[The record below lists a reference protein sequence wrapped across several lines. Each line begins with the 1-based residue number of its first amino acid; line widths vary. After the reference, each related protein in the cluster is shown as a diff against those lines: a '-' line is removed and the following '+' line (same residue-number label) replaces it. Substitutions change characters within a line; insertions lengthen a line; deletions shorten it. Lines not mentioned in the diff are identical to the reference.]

1 MSTGKPAQVD
11 PAAND
16 LQPAQL
22 ALLASPE
29 HACHT
34 TAPVPASLAHVTTR
48 IDDCCT
54 EPSVLPS
61 ASAAVT
67 ISVAALLRDQSGGS
81 APAAAPPGQQAVLLN
96 HHQALLQC
104 SQRSQAARS
113 VHICQEAAASS
124 AFPSPSHRRRLLLQS
139 PLPALSL
146 SALPPAMPPP
156 PSLLSVAPSSSISSS
171 SPLHDHHHISTCG
184 ITEAAHNFP
193 HLSYQNRLSHRL
205 SSSSQHPTFYSAY
218 SLHPSAASVL
228 GHSRQHNAAS
238 PAVAPNYVH
247 VNSRGPYNYQ
257 HYGYHRTRNRSP
269 GAQFAYSQLPS
280 ASRAPAAAYAI
291 CGQSLGVEMSVSSGT
306 TTSITSNPTTN
317 GAVPAV
323 YSPYAHPGHSG
334 YLTATI
340 SASSGTGV
348 AIPVSHS
355 ASYLTTSAASSSGA
369 DIGSL
374 MSATAVTSA
383 PTATST
389 AASSESPQAAPSSSS
404 SAAAATAAAAL
415 AAAASRVNQAC
426 ASCRRKK
433 VRCDG
438 VQPSCGNCVNRSMSC
453 TYLAQKKRGRPPKV
467 QARQSSMP
475 YYAPPSI
482 ATSSG
487 APATSMSASAL
498 ATSVSGLSSA
508 QISTAHQASPG
519 VMPGFG
525 TSQGST
531 LSISIADS
539 LSQPPA
545 TAPAYFGNWHSSAD
559 VTTSTGI
566 DAQAVLTSARVST
579 PGASVGY
586 YQQPLAYSGADH
598 RMSLFVSASSGRDG
612 PLLQT
617 QPQQQRQSS
626 ALSFHLTTTGADGAL
641 RTTPTVEPS
650 QALPSPGLHHPAYKF
665 HASVPS
671 VQPSPFPASVGLA
684 LQGTQFA
691 FASAS
696 EQTALSSARLID
708 LGSINQQAGLFSG
721 YMGSATTNAPSSDYF
736 GAFPASA
743 RSGVDDMD
751 IHNLSF
757 PLNSAGIH
765 SLTSD
770 HGTHLTDF
778 NSLGLA
784 SDQASGSNIGMR
796 RPHAAESDAL
806 SFSLDNVAMAMAQP
820 DADANT
826 VQSSL
831 DHLLYVTKS
840 ITSSGYEAPAF
851 RVKDEVPAKTVG
863 RPEAAGTEYDNS
875 RIHDTLVQLERR
887 RELAG
892 RALHGYFSY
901 IHHQCPIIHRP
912 TFLRLVADGTVNHF
926 VWFALRAL
934 AARTLLHSHIASSA
948 EVVAEEEYF
957 ASKAHVALSSELSRP
972 SIEVV
977 QGLALLSLYIFG
989 TARWQEASMYW
1000 CKATRLAQL
1009 LECHVIDAPTRAIAT
1024 KMHFGIFE
1032 PPKRGT
1038 THRDDLALIPGDFSG
1053 QHVPLAQALT
1063 PLEAE
1068 LRRRLWWI
1076 LFTNERF
1083 CAIAERLPTMV
1094 NEARMFVHFPCSA
1107 SEWDRAEFEYQA
1119 PARVPRYLREGC
1131 ARAGPPGPPGLALGP
1146 EMTRRKADNLYLM
1159 SEIEY
1164 GFAMSHLVAFLADM
1178 GALFR
1183 PSSPYGNDY
1192 VPMFSQMAWP
1202 ARMAAL
1208 RANVERVE
1216 RIFEGVRQDILR
1228 RLAAPPNNTWAP
1240 HATSATGAA
1249 QSHHPTIDTPTA
1261 VEIPHLHQ
1269 LAMLI
1274 LYSVLNIHLY
1284 RMVFQIHYEL
1294 SSSLPAVSDGR
1305 CQDDIDLMTAFDQY
1319 VKDLWLRTTTAAQVV
1334 SRILRG
1340 EHQGVPHWVLSLA
1353 GISRPM
1359 AMDVDA
1365 EGTPS
1370 APTSTTATTSAP
1382 TSSTATAPDGA
1393 RRLRSVFQDRIRAQE
1408 ARLHDVAISVFASFR
1423 RTLPYALLLAAKVHV
1438 DNIEWWADEHHD
1450 ENMSQ
1455 AYLDL
1460 AEIARFL
1467 ETHQLAFSSTNYV
1480 SLVKGMMRVD
1490 IN

>member
-1 MSTGKPAQVD
+1 MSAGKPAQVD
-11 PAAND
+11 PAAGD
-16 LQPAQL
+16 LQPAQQ

-29 HACHT
+29 RTHHT
-34 TAPVPASLAHVTTR
+34 TAPAPVSLAHVTTR
-48 IDDCCT
+48 IDDYCT

-61 ASAAVT
+61 ES
-67 ISVAALLRDQSGGS
+67 AALLRDQSGGS
-81 APAAAPPGQQAVLLN
+81 APAAIPPGQQAVLLN
-96 HHQALLQC
+96 HQALLQC
-104 SQRSQAARS
+104 SQSSQAARS
-113 VHICQEAAASS
+113 
-124 AFPSPSHRRRLLLQS
+124 
-139 PLPALSL
+139 
-146 SALPPAMPPP
+146 
-156 PSLLSVAPSSSISSS
+156 
-171 SPLHDHHHISTCG
+171 
-184 ITEAAHNFP
+184 
-193 HLSYQNRLSHRL
+193 
-205 SSSSQHPTFYSAY
+205 
-218 SLHPSAASVL
+218 
-228 GHSRQHNAAS
+228 
-238 PAVAPNYVH
+238 
-247 VNSRGPYNYQ
+247 PYNYQ
-257 HYGYHRTRNRSP
+257 HHGYHRTRNRSP
-269 GAQFAYSQLPS
+269 GTQFAYSQPPS
-280 ASRAPAAAYAI
+280 VSRAPVAAHAI
-291 CGQSLGVEMSVSSGT
+291 CGPFGVEMSVSSGT

-323 YSPYAHPGHSG
+323 YSPYAHPGHTG

-340 SASSGTGV
+340 SPNSGIGV
-348 AIPVSHS
+348 SIPVPHS
-355 ASYLTTSAASSSGA
+355 ASYLTTSATSSSGV
-369 DIGSL
+369 GLGTL
-374 MSATAVTSA
+374 MSATAVTSV
-383 PTATST
+383 PTTTST
-389 AASSESPQAAPSSSS
+389 AASSESPQAASSS
-404 SAAAATAAAAL
+404 SAAAAAAAL

-438 VQPSCGNCVNRSMSC
+438 VQPSCGNCVSRSMSC

-475 YYAPPSI
+475 YYAPPSL
-482 ATSSG
+482 ATNSG
-487 APATSMSASAL
+487 VPAISTSASTIA
-498 ATSVSGLSSA
+498 ASVSGLSSA

-519 VMPGFG
+519 VMSGFG

-531 LSISIADS
+531 LALSIADS

-545 TAPAYFGNWHSSAD
+545 TAPAYFGNWNSSAD
-559 VTTSTGI
+559 VATGTGI
-566 DAQAVLTSARVST
+566 DAQAVLTSVHVST
-579 PGASVGY
+579 PGASVGF
-586 YQQPLAYSGADH
+586 YQQPLAYSSADH
-598 RMSLFVSASSGRDG
+598 RMSLFVSAASGRDG

-626 ALSFHLTTTGADGAL
+626 ALSFHLTTTGADGTL
-641 RTTPTVEPS
+641 QTTPTVEPS

-665 HASVPS
+665 HTSIAG
-671 VQPSPFPASVGLA
+671 VQPSQFPASVGLA
-684 LQGTQFA
+684 LQGTQYTFA
-691 FASAS
+691 QAS
-696 EQTALSSARLID
+696 EQTALNSARLID
-708 LGSINQQAGLFSG
+708 LSSINQQAGLFSG
-721 YMGSATTNAPSSDYF
+721 YLGSATTNAPSSDYF

-743 RSGVDDMD
+743 RSGVDDVD
-751 IHNLSF
+751 IHNISF
-757 PLNSAGIH
+757 PLNSAGIQP
-765 SLTSD
+765 LTSN
-770 HGTHLTDF
+770 HGTHLADF
-778 NSLGLA
+778 NGLGLA
-784 SDQASGSNIGMR
+784 SDQAIGSNIGTR
-796 RPHAAESDAL
+796 RPHATESDAL

-840 ITSSGYEAPAF
+840 ITTSGYEAPAF
-851 RVKDEVPAKTVG
+851 RTKDEAPAKAPS
-863 RPEAAGTEYDNS
+863 RPEVAGTEYDNG
-875 RIHDTLVQLERR
+875 RIHDTLIQLERR

-934 AARTLLHSHIASSA
+934 AARTLLHAHIASST

-957 ASKAHVALSSELSRP
+957 AGKAHVALSSELSRP

-1119 PARVPRYLREGC
+1119 PARVPRYMREGC

-1228 RLAAPPNNTWAP
+1228 RLAAPPTNTWAP
-1240 HATSATGAA
+1240 TTTSATGGAP
-1249 QSHHPTIDTPTA
+1249 SHHPNIDAPTA

-1319 VKDLWLRTTTAAQVV
+1319 VKDLWARTTTAAQVV

-1340 EHQGVPHWVLSLA
+1340 EHNGVPHWVLTLA

-1359 AMDVDA
+1359 AMDVDV

-1382 TSSTATAPDGA
+1382 ASSTATAPDGA